1 MILQEWIVSRLESC
15 LDYERVLIQDP
26 LRLPSTAEARV
37 DHLAAQA
44 GFTVIRASTNLAF
57 RFIFENVQQDAEVK
71 RIMLIDQTPLE
82 RLRNRNMSTAPPLF
96 YPDFLALV
104 PPSAR
109 IKLDLYQ
116 YLRDVTGDAG
126 WPQACNEPRHARLI
140 IPNIEAVLTAYR
152 NLRQI
157 DSTRFRDSDFE
168 TIVAFAALGMPEA
181 AFKKL
186 GAEEYWRIGLMGH
199 HLIDEL
205 QRLAPNIVGPIR
217 ENLRQAPPPFCWFA
231 DRDPEEVVN
240 GFYLAVILAQHSPQW
255 RLLLANIDPG
265 LVSFQKIDQTILQD
279 DAPRLVSMDPA
290 RADRDLL
297 NLEMSLDREQLD
309 YILIQHLHID
319 QPEGFASLLENENYS
334 SLFRS
339 LALFLAI
346 DNLFSDKPS
355 TKCQHRVQK
364 VLFPSGDRAVQR
376 LVEQRVSPSWSALLE
391 IYRLFWEIEPRRREL
406 QAFLKTVS
414 VKKADQLDFADFWE
428 RWTKKS
434 LGRLEY
440 LLSLLERQVNSAELL
455 PRKVKELPENWD
467 ELRERLRERVRVY
480 SERALHSI
488 DSLNLKFQELVKQQ
502 FPSWV
507 KREIEAGNGPVL
519 TSRFLETCLQPY
531 WDVRKEKAVLFIFDG
546 MRYDIWDLFLRDT
559 LSDCMEIIEERPG
572 CALLPSETH
581 LSRKA
586 ISAGDFPDSFNTAAG
601 EDKLLQGALKK
612 LYHQDL
618 PVEVVAPEGSG
629 TGETVHYR
637 WDNLDVYIFE
647 LCDTELHGIKVK
659 KIAPGR
665 EVPARPL
672 AVIYQQVKNIIDH
685 EIMAI
690 VRNLSPGTRVFI
702 TADHGFA
709 WVGRKDIWFD
719 SSDLHVPYDCT
730 YLNCLL
736 KSPYE
741 ELQLPAAIKKNIIA
755 FTPHQLHIA
764 ARETRFNKTSG
775 EMEEQ
780 LFETVAF
787 PRTGFSFRR
796 PAAPYHPD
804 AFSHGGISLQ
814 ELLIPM
820 VVLQV
825 KDPEQGLLNLSLIEG
840 PSEVL
845 EGENIELS
853 ARLDYASAP
862 QLFPDDLRVEL
873 RAYYAADAE
882 RFSLPG
888 QILYIGGTGGKVSYR
903 FQPDAGDASVEEC
916 RSGYMQRV
924 FTLEIS
930 YRDGQRM
937 VRKTRSHRFV
947 LKLNAEKVMRQV
959 PSHLGN
965 ILGLTPKS
973 MR

>member
-1 MILQEWIVSRLESC
+1 MTLQEWIVNQLESC
-15 LDYERVLIQDP
+15 LDYDRVLIQDP
-26 LRLPSTAEARV
+26 LRLTSAAEARV

-57 RFIFENVQQDAEVK
+57 RFIFENVRQDAEVK
-71 RIMLIDQTPLE
+71 RIMVIDQTPVE
-82 RLRNRNMSTAPPLF
+82 RLRNRSVSTAPPLF
-96 YPDFLALV
+96 YPDFLAVV

-126 WPQACNEPRHARLI
+126 WPPACNDYRHARLI
-140 IPNIEAVLTAYR
+140 IPNVEGVLTAYR
-152 NLRQI
+152 NLRLI

-217 ENLRQAPPPFCWFA
+217 EKLKQAPPPFCWFA

-265 LVSFQKIDQTILQD
+265 LVSFQKVDQTILQD

-297 NLEMSLDREQLD
+297 NLEMSLDREQLE
-309 YILIQHLHID
+309 YILLQHLHVD
-319 QPEGFASLLENENYS
+319 QPEGFTSLLEKENYS
-334 SLFRS
+334 TLFRS
-339 LALFLAI
+339 LALLLAI
-346 DNLFSDKPS
+346 EDLFSDKPS
-355 TKCQHRVQK
+355 TACQQRVKK
-364 VLFPSGDRAVQR
+364 VLFHSGDMAVLR
-376 LVEQRVSPSWSALLE
+376 LVDQRISPSWSSLVE
-391 IYRLFWEIEPRRREL
+391 IYRLFLEIEPRRREL
-406 QAFLKTVS
+406 QAFLKAVS

-428 RWTKKS
+428 RWTKKG

-455 PRKVKELPENWD
+455 PRNVEGLPEPWT
-467 ELRERLRERVRVY
+467 EVRERLRERVQVY
-480 SERALHSI
+480 SERVLHSI
-488 DSLNLKFQELVKQQ
+488 DSLNLKFQEVVSRH

-507 KREIEAGNGPVL
+507 KGEIEVAKGPVL

-531 WDVRKEKAVLFIFDG
+531 WDTRREKAVLFIFDG

-559 LSDCMEIIEERPG
+559 LSDYMEIIEEKLG

-586 ISAGDFPDSFNTAAG
+586 ISAGDFPAAFNTAAG

-618 PVEVVAPEGSG
+618 PVEVVTPEGSG

-659 KIAPGR
+659 KIAPDR
-665 EVPARPL
+665 EVAARPL

-709 WVGRKDIWFD
+709 RVGRKDIWFD
-719 SSDLHVPYDCT
+719 SGDLHIPYDCT

-741 ELQLPAAIKKNIIA
+741 ELQLPPAVKKNIIA
-755 FTPHQLHIA
+755 FTPGQLQITD
-764 ARETRFNKTSG
+764 RENRFNKASG
-775 EMEEQ
+775 EMEEHQ
-780 LFETVAF
+780 YKTVAF

-796 PAAPYHPD
+796 PAAPHHPD
-804 AFSHGGISLQ
+804 AFSHGGVSMQ

-825 KDPEQGLLNLSLIEG
+825 KDPDQGLLILSQIEG
-840 PSEVL
+840 PTEVL
-845 EGENIELS
+845 EGENIELN

-862 QLFPDDLRVEL
+862 QLFPDDLRVEV
-873 RAYYAADAE
+873 RAYYAADVE
-882 RFSLPG
+882 QFSLPG

-903 FQPDAGDASVEEC
+903 FQPDAGDASVEER

-930 YRDGQRM
+930 YRDGHRM

-947 LKLNAEKVMRQV
+947 LKLNAEKVIRQV